1 MAQINDMKTNRLD
14 FWDRSAVIRRAAKT
28 LLCLKKKM
36 QRVRTQQTCVWTPA
50 DDQVMRFAGADV
62 LQGQQRP
69 VPGRAACPH
78 LGHRFARL
86 DQREDL
92 RGE

>member
-1 MAQINDMKTNRLD
+1 
-14 FWDRSAVIRRAAKT
+14 
-28 LLCLKKKM
+28 M
-36 QRVRTQQTCVWTPA
+36 QCVRTQQTCVWTPA

-69 VPGRAACPH
+69 VPGRAAGPH

-92 RGE
+92 RGEENGHTVNTRLTDIRCWLQEMR